1 MLSITY
7 RLGEPDAPPQIAI
20 TAPAP
25 WERVH
30 GLAEIDAEASDDRG
44 VARVEFYGGPE
55 QTLLGATT
63 APPYRLT
70 LDTRPLA
77 AQSSHATTTGPLGL
91 DALAQLDRLPELRH
105 GVRAYQVSSH
115 DPLGQNS
122 DLRNYLYRRGD
133 EYVILDVQGPG
144 CIYNIWFTSITVFT
158 RLRFY
163 FDGEPTPRIDMNVH
177 DFFRRAYRP
186 PFLAPLVGNDTV
198 SGGGFF
204 CDLPI
209 SFARSC
215 IVTTDAEPW
224 YYHLLYH
231 RYPPDTSIS
240 TFTGNED
247 SRAVRE
253 MWQHAGEDPKGW
265 TGNRVVSGTLSLFP
279 GETAT
284 LAAIEG
290 AGAIASVKLSLDP
303 ATEEVLNHSWLRMY
317 WDGEQK
323 PSVEAPV
330 GSFFGS
336 GLGEAAFSGLLLGM
350 KAGRGLL

>member
-1 MLSITY
+1 MQQWVDGAAENLGLLLVADESEELLRYTSSEGAAAKRPMLSITY

-20 TAPAP
+20 TAPVP
-25 WERVH
+25 WESVH
-30 GLAEIDAEASDDRG
+30 GLAEIEAEASDDRG
-44 VARVEFYGGPE
+44 VARVEFYGGPK
-55 QTLLGATT
+55 QTLLGTTT

-91 DALAQLDRLPELRH
+91 DALAQLDRLPEIRQ

-115 DPLGQNS
+115 DPHGQNS

-177 DFFRRAYRP
+177 DFFRGDRP
-186 PFLAPLVGNDTV
+186 PFLAPLVGNDAV

-231 RYPPDTSIS
+231 LYPPDTSIP

-247 SRAVRE
+247 SRVVRE
-253 MWQHAGEDPKGW
+253 MWQRAGEDPKGW
-265 TGNRVVSGTLSLFP
+265 DREPDDQRHTVPIPGRDGDTGRY
-279 GETAT
+279 
-284 LAAIEG
+284 
-290 AGAIASVKLSLDP
+290 
-303 ATEEVLNHSWLRMY
+303 R
-317 WDGEQK
+317 
-323 PSVEAPV
+323 
-330 GSFFGS
+330 GS
-336 GLGEAAFSGLLLGM
+336 GRYRQHQALA
-350 KAGRGLL
+350 